1 MLLRETPSYS
11 MLLLH
16 EKDNS
21 FNVRHL
27 SKIHSGNVSRN
38 SASHSILINVD
49 GVADIEDRDR
59 DEGLTYSAHLI
70 ESTTKP
76 K

>member
-1 MLLRETPSYS
+1 

-16 EKDNS
+16 EKDNF

-49 GVADIEDRDR
+49 EVADIEDRDEEICSSDR
-59 DEGLTYSAHLI
+59 VNNK
-70 ESTTKP
+70 TKII
-76 K
+76 

>member
-1 MLLRETPSYS
+1 MLLVTLSS
-11 MLLLH
+11 MLPFH
-16 EKDNS
+16 EGDNS
-21 FNVRHL
+21 FNIRYL

-49 GVADIEDRDR
+49 GVVDIEDR
-59 DEGLTYSAHLI
+59 DEGLTSAHLI
-70 ESTTKP
+70 ESITKP

>member
-1 MLLRETPSYS
+1 MS

-38 SASHSILINVD
+38 RNSASHSILINVD
-49 GVADIEDRDR
+49 GVADIEDRD
-59 DEGLTYSAHLI
+59 EGLSSLLLLLLI
-70 ESTTKP
+70 
-76 K
+76 

>member
-1 MLLRETPSYS
+1 MLSLLRKTPNYS

-21 FNVRHL
+21 FYVRHL

-38 SASHSILINVD
+38 SSSHSIMINGD
-49 GVADIEDRDR
+49 GVADIEDRD
-59 DEGLTYSAHLI
+59 EGLTSANLI
-70 ESTTKP
+70 EKRRWTCI
-76 K
+76 

>member
-38 SASHSILINVD
+38 STSHSILINVD
-49 GVADIEDRDR
+49 GVADIEDRD
-59 DEGLTYSAHLI
+59 EGLTSAHLI